1 MRQIQIPDHGQLER
15 LLRPHLRSRPAG
27 HHPFRRQ
34 RAGKSTTM
42 AAFIAALIPDQSLL
56 HFRNTTEAGSS
67 SASRDKGALRQA
79 AKRGHC
85 YSLLEVM
92 NSREQRIWVGVH
104 LEQVANRDNKVN
116 ITPFALVDVPEHQTH
131 GSAAAGETRRR
142 QGPGARLYRSE
153 GRQPELGAS
162 RSPSSIR

>member
-1 MRQIQIPDHGQLER
+1 MVNWNGFFARTFDLDQLVTT
-15 LLRPHLRSRPAG
+15 LSG
-27 HHPFRRQ
+27 GNG
-34 RAGKSTTM
+34 AGKSTTM

-67 SASRDKGALRQA
+67 SASRDKGLYGKLQ
-79 AKRGHC
+79 RGHC

-116 ITPFALVDVPEHQTH
+116 ITPFALVDVPEHLAPTDLLLEKLDDGKGRVRAFADLKGRQRS
-131 GSAAAGETRRR
+131 SAA
-142 QGPGARLYRSE
+142 P
-153 GRQPELGAS
+153 S